1 MLNQITARKKET
13 LGLLR
18 KKGTFS
24 GTKKQQTTFKDS
36 FNKIASFIVQKKQRK
51 KKSDLICENRNRDK
65 MNPFTPTIITQK

>member
-18 KKGTFS
+18 KKGTFN

-36 FNKIASFIVQKKQRK
+36 FNKIASFIVQKKTEK
-51 KKSDLICENRNRDK
+51 KKE
-65 MNPFTPTIITQK
+65 